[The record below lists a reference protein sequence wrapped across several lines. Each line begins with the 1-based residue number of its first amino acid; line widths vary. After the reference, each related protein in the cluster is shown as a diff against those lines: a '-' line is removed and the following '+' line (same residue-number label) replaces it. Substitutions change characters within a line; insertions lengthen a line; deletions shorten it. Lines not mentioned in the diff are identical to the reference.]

1 MMGEK
6 PGTEEKMEEGKSEAM
21 IISQILSTYE
31 SKGFSDKV
39 VKLAKDDLESGVD
52 KELVDC
58 YMKKKLKDHQI
69 EDLRKQLHDGMSLE
83 LGELIAKRDL
93 SSVETILK
101 YLKERIPFEKV
112 AEIMD
117 SYNSAHHL
125 KVAFEDF
132 KKEVKKIKLEPPKEE
147 KNKEPQEEAKQEEPK
162 QAETPAPTP
171 APEPVQVI
179 QAPVQQAP
187 IPQPT
192 VQPAPVYI
200 QVPTP
205 VKEPVQEA
213 PAAKENGFAEYAT
226 VFTSAMK
233 DILHDITEKN
243 TDMIERV
250 MSASEEKSLKMLDTY
265 LKNSNQ
271 KPIEVHV
278 PAPEVKQIE
287 PTVQA
292 PTPIRDQISE
302 PTQAQ
307 SAPQPQQAV
316 TPNPQTEVGQKR
328 PFEDKP
334 SQSDLSGHN
343 TSEPSGRA
351 DIDGVTRMIMMP
363 DGEVYPVFV
372 EHTKK
377 KQPKGFFGLASRLFG
392 KDSKQ
397 NALLRQ
403 LIDGR
408 LKTDQIQMIRRA
420 VKSHLPDEDIKDLI
434 NSNLPA
440 QEMDSIIDV
449 VLADRH
455 SRMGVV

>member
-1 MMGEK
+1 MGEK
-6 PGTEEKMEEGKSEAM
+6 PRTEEKMEEGKSEAM
-21 IISQILSTYE
+21 IISQIVSTYE
-31 SKGFSDKV
+31 NKGFSDKV

-69 EDLRKQLHDGMSLE
+69 EELRKQLHDGMPTE

-147 KNKEPQEEAKQEEPK
+147 EKPEPKEESKQEEPK
-162 QAETPAPTP
+162 QA
-171 APEPVQVI
+171 
-179 QAPVQQAP
+179 P
-187 IPQPT
+187 IP
-192 VQPAPVYI
+192 QPAPVYI

-205 VKEPVQEA
+205 VKEPVSEVPQ
-213 PAAKENGFAEYAT
+213 AKENGFAEYAT

-278 PAPEVKQIE
+278 PAPEITAKEPDVKPAQ
-287 PTVQA
+287 PTLSQ
-292 PTPIRDQISE
+292 
-302 PTQAQ
+302 TQEVPQ
-307 SAPQPQQAV
+307 VQPQQAV
-316 TPNPQTEVGQKR
+316 PPTLKPETHHKLPN
-328 PFEDKP
+328 EDNP
-334 SQSDLSGHN
+334 SQSGSIRHI

-351 DIDGVTRMIMMP
+351 DIDGVTRMILMP

-377 KQPKGFFGLASRLFG
+377 KQPKGFFGLASRIFG

-397 NALLRQ
+397 NALLHQ

-408 LKTDQIQMIRRA
+408 LKTDQIQMIRKA